1 MKLARIVRRLAQAF
15 AVPLAL
21 VATQA
26 QAQEPIRVGAFLAI
40 TGPASFLG
48 DPENK
53 TLEMLVEQIN
63 AAGGLAVDGQKRM
76 L

>member
-26 QAQEPIRVGAFLAI
+26 QAQAQEPIRVGAFLAI
-40 TGPASFLG
+40 TGPASVLG

-53 TLEMLVEQIN
+53 SLEMLVEQIN
-63 AAGGLAVDGQKRM
+63 SAGGVNGR
-76 L
+76 